1 MADRGSKI
9 AACTGLLILLSC
21 IASCVRPTPYT
32 ALDGRFGYDSFR
44 ITDDVFAVSFA
55 GNSQTPLSMV
65 DRYVLRK
72 ASEVNLE
79 NGFTH
84 FVLLRVEDRTI
95 QGVHTDGPAMGTAQ
109 TSYYSA
115 TSTTHAFRMPAKSIQ
130 IRCFRDPPPDMG
142 SPIDAAAFLRYNF
155 SGKEPISP

>member
-1 MADRGSKI
+1 M
-9 AACTGLLILLSC
+9 ACTGLLIMSSGF
-21 IASCVRPTPYT
+21 ASCVRPTTYT

-65 DRYVLRK
+65 DRYVLRR
-72 ASEVNLE
+72 ASEVTLD

-95 QGVHTDGPAMGTAQ
+95 QGIHIDGPAMGTAQ

-115 TSTTHAFRMPAKSIQ
+115 TPTTHAFRLPAKSIQ
-130 IRCFRDPPPDMG
+130 IKCFRDQQPG
-142 SPIDAAAFLRYNF
+142 TEEAIDAAAFLRYNF
-155 SGKEPISP
+155 SDRETISP